1 MINQIRILLDLFGWL
16 LDNNENLY
24 QFNAVFS
31 NQLTFLEVTMTSEV
45 EMALPIYFSDSAAH
59 KVKALIA
66 EEKNPALKLRVYVTG
81 GGCSGFQYGFTFDE
95 KVNEDDTLIENDGVT
110 LVIDSMSL
118 QYLVGGTVDYIN
130 GLEGSRF
137 LVNNPNATATCG
149 CGSSFSI

>member
-1 MINQIRILLDLFGWL
+1 M
-16 LDNNENLY
+16 
-24 QFNAVFS
+24 A
-31 NQLTFLEVTMTSEV
+31 SEV
-45 EMALPIYFSDSAAH
+45 EMALPIYFSDSAAK
-59 KVKALIA
+59 KVKILIA
-66 EEKNPALKLRVYVTG
+66 EEQNTALKLRVYVTG

-95 KVNEDDTLIENDGVT
+95 KVNEGDTLIKNDGVT

-118 QYLVGGTVDYIN
+118 QYLVGGTVDYVD